1 MKQIFNFCGKYLNEK
16 KGILTLYI
24 LICIFGS
31 MTTVVFPYISGSFI
45 DRLVQ
50 ATDTSFLGRYILI
63 FALFSIVG
71 LILGY
76 VSSRLYMKLQTQI
89 AFRLNADAIK
99 HVQNVPLSFI
109 LCQDTAYLNHMN
121 ARIASLTAPVRVDV
135 PFGIFGWTTKY
146 ESPWSAVF
154 KRSIGVM

>member
-50 ATDTSFLGRYILI
+50 TTDTSFLGRYILI

-89 AFRLNADAIK
+89 AFRLNADARNNY
-99 HVQNVPLSFI
+99 HSYCNLRNVNGKEENWQRMGVRICLLF
-109 LCQDTAYLNHMN
+109 YLECHINS
-121 ARIASLTAPVRVDV
+121 SLTNR
-135 PFGIFGWTTKY
+135 
-146 ESPWSAVF
+146 
-154 KRSIGVM
+154 R

>member
-99 HVQNVPLSFI
+99 HVQNVPLRVLFVICSY
-109 LCQDTAYLNHMN
+109 CPHATKTDTAL
-121 ARIASLTAPVRVDV
+121 LT
-135 PFGIFGWTTKY
+135 
-146 ESPWSAVF
+146 
-154 KRSIGVM
+154 

>member
-1 MKQIFNFCGKYLNEK
+1 MKQIFNFFGKYLNEK

-71 LILGY
+71 LILQCEIH
-76 VSSRLYMKLQTQI
+76 SASWSREWLFK
-89 AFRLNADAIK
+89 
-99 HVQNVPLSFI
+99 
-109 LCQDTAYLNHMN
+109 
-121 ARIASLTAPVRVDV
+121 ASYPCV
-135 PFGIFGWTTKY
+135 
-146 ESPWSAVF
+146 
-154 KRSIGVM
+154 